1 MIMCDCA
8 GGVICPSHLICGSSR
23 AGLAAWQHARV
34 CSGCVSY
41 VRRLPRLIL
50 CTSCT
55 LCEGVWCFFGGC
67 AAAELQHCGVCL
79 CGATLILT
87 KSQQRVCLLVSA
99 LFKPWLSLNLE
110 HPVLSC
116 GSDVHR
122 QQLPSALLTLQSEC
136 AGWQCSSSCGIWY
149 NGSCCVLRTCCFVRV
164 LCMHQLPAL
173 DRIVLAGNAAAA
185 ATAAA
190 FE

>member
-1 MIMCDCA
+1 MRECA
-8 GGVICPSHLICGSSR
+8 
-23 AGLAAWQHARV
+23 AAACHM
-34 CSGCVSY
+34 
-41 VRRLPRLIL
+41 RRLPRLIS

-55 LCEGVWCFFGGC
+55 LCEGGVFLG
-67 AAAELQHCGVCL
+67 AVRRPSRSTVAVCL

-87 KSQQRVCLLVSA
+87 ESQQRVCLLVSA
-99 LFKPWLSLNLE
+99 LFKPWLSVNLE

-116 GSDVHR
+116 GIDVHR
-122 QQLPSALLTLQSEC
+122 QQLPSALSTLQSEC
-136 AGWQCSSSCGIWY
+136 ARWQCSSSCGIWY

-164 LCMHQLPAL
+164 LCMHQLPAF

-185 ATAAA
+185 AAATAAA